1 VWKRIR
7 RELLIEYYWW
17 KRHTV
22 KKWPLDSPFGL
33 MGILF
38 ITSGIL
44 LMVILGQA
52 FAAIFRNMI
61 PMVNGTQV
69 AGVYWSSIFFALK
82 ISIVF
87 MICFVTMIFILYFKF
102 FGRKR

>member
-1 VWKRIR
+1 MWKRIR

-17 KRHTV
+17 KRHTA
-22 KKWPLDSPFGL
+22 KKYPLDSPLGL

-38 ITSGIL
+38 MMSGFF
-44 LMVILGQA
+44 LMIIIGQA

-61 PMVNGTQV
+61 PVVNGSQV
-69 AGVYWSSIFFALK
+69 AGVYWSSLFFALK
-82 ISIVF
+82 ISVVF
-87 MICFVTMIFILYFKF
+87 MVFVISLIFILYFKF